1 MEELKFEEAMSR
13 LEEIVRK
20 LENGSLA
27 LDESLRLFEEGIG
40 LIQHCSR
47 KLDEAE
53 KKVEIL
59 IKNKDGQREIRPFTP
74 EDLGEKEN
82 KISEDLIRDN
92 QESLF

>member
-1 MEELKFEEAMSR
+1 MGELKFEEAMSR

-20 LENGSLA
+20 LEDGNLV

-40 LIQHCSR
+40 LIQHCSH

-59 IKNKDGQREIRPFTP
+59 IKNKEGQREIQPFSP
-74 EDLGEKEN
+74 EDLVEKEN